1 MQVDWRL
8 VVEALKALLTPV
20 IAGVAAYI
28 AWQQWKTN
36 ALKVKLDRYDRRLRI
51 YEEVKRILSLIMRD
65 ANADVEELLKFR
77 TATAEADFLF
87 GKEIPDYLDQ
97 IYQHGLK
104 LWQRNREYC
113 DLYTTPPEGYD
124 HKLVVDDMHN
134 QLVWLTEQFE
144 PAKKLFRP
152 YLDISG

>member
-1 MQVDWRL
+1 MQIDWPL
-8 VVEALKALLTPV
+8 VIEVLKALLTPV
-20 IAGVAAYI
+20 IAAVASYI

-36 ALKVKLDRYDRRLRI
+36 ELKVKLDRYDRRLRI

-65 ANADVEELLKFR
+65 ANVEVDELLKFR

-87 GKEIPDYLDQ
+87 GQDIPEYLDQ
-97 IYQHGLK
+97 IYQRGLK

-113 DLYTTPPEGYD
+113 DLYTTPPEGYN
-124 HKLVVDDMHN
+124 HQEVVEDMHV
-134 QLVWLTEQFE
+134 QLTWLTEQFT
-144 PAKKLFRP
+144 PAKNRFKP